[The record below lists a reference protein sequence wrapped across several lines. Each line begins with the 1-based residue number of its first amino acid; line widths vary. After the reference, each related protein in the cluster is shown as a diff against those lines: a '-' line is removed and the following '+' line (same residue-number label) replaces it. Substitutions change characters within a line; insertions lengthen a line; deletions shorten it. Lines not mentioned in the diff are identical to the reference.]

1 MTSSEG
7 TAAPTGRLGLR
18 LIRAGGES
26 RELTPAELRPVPWP
40 IDRVPSVVELARL
53 AAPGRGLPDPVN
65 EWRKANVRL
74 GLVGRGLSKV
84 ALARAL
90 KLPHFHG
97 ALYLTVWRDGEPT
110 DLGLA
115 SLRLVTT
122 AGVKYLTD
130 DMAAGAN
137 DSSNFKFH
145 ALGTGTNAEAVADT
159 ALQTELTTQ
168 YSTDNVR
175 PTGSQASATAGA
187 NATYTTVG
195 TITVDAAVAATEH
208 GILSQAAVAAASAAN
223 TLLDRSVFSVVN
235 LASGDSLQGTYVF
248 TINSGG

>member
-40 IDRVPSVVELARL
+40 VDRVPSVVELARL

-130 DMAAGAN
+130 DMAA
-137 DSSNFKFH
+137 
-145 ALGTGTNAEAVADT
+145 GTNAEAVADT